1 MRIHRLKLQNFRQH
15 ADAEITLGQGITA
28 IIGPNGAGKT
38 TLLEAIA
45 WAFYGMPAARGSR
58 ESLRWNRAAARAPVR
73 VEVEFALGGHDYR
86 ISRALHLAELYQ
98 DALTTPL
105 VSGQQEVT
113 ARMQRLLGM
122 TREEF
127 FNTYFTGQKELAVM
141 AQMGAAD
148 RARFLSRVLGY
159 EKLREAQDVLRE
171 RRATLRAERVGLEHG
186 LGDERELEAER
197 HASLERL
204 EAATRAVAGA
214 EEQRAAAL
222 ALLAEAGPAWTRMV
236 ELRESVLALDG
247 ERRLAEQHVEEA
259 RREFQRL
266 DRELAEAL
274 DARTRLRSLEPTLA
288 RAAALRVE
296 LEQLDREAS
305 AAGQRRALLGR
316 RRELELQIERAR
328 TRLAERSGAEAE
340 RRAAEEAVQAAQ
352 EVLRAAEAEEE
363 RVRTAWVRD
372 RQDAET
378 KRQALLDQY
387 QDLQGH
393 RTRITNAGP
402 EGACPTCFRPLG
414 SEYQS
419 VLDTL
424 TRQLE
429 EIEINGKFFRQR
441 IKQLAVE
448 PPELRDVQAR
458 KAQLAREFEAAVQRA
473 ARATE
478 LDRERAELVTELA
491 ALEARGAAIEREIAA
506 LPEKY
511 DVERH
516 ERIRADLKEL
526 EPVQAQAAALRV
538 KAERAE
544 ALVLEAERA
553 DRSLTEREA
562 RLRVL
567 VETIATAGFSE
578 EAYARARERYHEAEG
593 AVQQAERELLMV
605 TGDRKAAEAALESVE
620 RRRRERE
627 ARTERLEALKVEIR
641 LHDELDKGLHDL
653 RTELNL
659 RMRPELSEVASAL
672 LVDLTDGRYAELDLD
687 EDYRILVMEDG
698 RAKPVIS
705 GGEEDIAN
713 LVLRLAISQL
723 VADRAG
729 QPLSLLVLDE
739 VFGSL
744 DESRRDQVLHLLR
757 RLADRF
763 PQVVLITHIESIR
776 DGVDRVLRVTFDPS
790 RGYSEVTEE
799 QGGPARETV
808 AA

>member
-1 MRIHRLKLQNFRQH
+1 VRLHRLKLQNFRQH
-15 ADAEITLGQGITA
+15 ADAEIRFGQGITA
-28 IIGPNGAGKT
+28 IIGPNGSGKT

-45 WAFYGMPAARGSR
+45 WALYGMAAARGSR
-58 ESLRWNRAAARAPVR
+58 ESLRWNRAPARASVR
-73 VEVEFALGGHDYR
+73 VEVEFTLGGHDYR
-86 ISRALHLAELYQ
+86 VARALNFAELYQ
-98 DALTTPL
+98 DALATPL
-105 VSGQQEVT
+105 VSGHQEVT
-113 ARMQRLLGM
+113 ARVQRLLGM

-159 EKLREAQDVLRE
+159 EKLREAQDLLRE
-171 RRATLRAERVGLEHG
+171 RRAALRAERVGLEHG
-186 LGDERELEAER
+186 LGDERELDAER
-197 HASLERL
+197 RASLERV
-204 EAATRAVAGA
+204 EAASRAVAEA
-214 EEQRAAAL
+214 EERRAAAVV
-222 ALLAEAGPAWTRMV
+222 LLGEAGPAWTRMA

-274 DARTRLRSLEPTLA
+274 DARTRLRGVEPALA
-288 RAAALRVE
+288 RGAALRAD
-296 LEQLDREAS
+296 LERLDREAS
-305 AAGQRRALLGR
+305 AAGQRRALLGQ
-316 RRELELQIERAR
+316 RRELELQIARAR
-328 TRLAERSGAEAE
+328 TRLAERAGAEAE
-340 RRAAEEAVQAAQ
+340 RRAAEAAVQAAQ
-352 EVLRAAEAEEE
+352 EALRAAEVEEE

-387 QDLQGH
+387 QDLQSH
-393 RTRITNAGP
+393 RARITSAGP
-402 EGACPTCFRPLG
+402 EGACPTCLRPLG

-419 VLDTL
+419 VLHTL

-441 IKQLAVE
+441 IKQLAAE
-448 PPELRDVQAR
+448 PPELREVQAR
-458 KAQLAREFEAAVQRA
+458 KAHLAREFEAAVQRA
-473 ARATE
+473 ARAGE
-478 LDRERAELVTELA
+478 LDRERVELVTELA
-491 ALEARGAAIEREIAA
+491 RLEARAAEIERDVAV
-506 LPEKY
+506 LPETY

-516 ERIRADLKEL
+516 ERIRAALREL
-526 EPVQAQAAALRV
+526 EPVQEQAAALRV

-544 ALVLEAERA
+544 VLVPEAEQA
-553 DRSLTEREA
+553 DHRLTEREA
-562 RLRVL
+562 RLRAL
-567 VETIATAGFSE
+567 VETIAAAGFSE
-578 EAYARARERYHEAEG
+578 EAYARARERYHEAEA
-593 AVQQAERELLMV
+593 AVQQAERDLLMV
-605 TGDRKAAEAALESVE
+605 AGDRKAAEAALESVE
-620 RRRRERE
+620 RRRRERA
-627 ARTERLEALKVEIR
+627 ARTERLEALKGEVR

-659 RMRPELSEVASAL
+659 RMRPELSEVASVL
-672 LVDLTDGRYAELDLD
+672 LADLTDGRYAELDLD
-687 EDYRILVMEDG
+687 EDYRILVVEDG

-744 DESRRDQVLHLLR
+744 DDSRRDQVLDLLR

-776 DGVDRVLRVTFDPS
+776 EGVDRVLRVTFDPS
-790 RGYSEVTEE
+790 RGYAEVAEE
-799 QGGPARETV
+799 EGGPARETV